1 MLATLLEE
9 CQRISS
15 SIKRLVGSLREGKV
29 GVRGGEGGGGGGWG
43 VGGTH
48 VHIFCSKHKLCFS

>member
-15 SIKRLVGSLREGKV
+15 SIKRLVGSLREGKD
-29 GVRGGEGGGGGGWG
+29 GVRVGGGGGES
-43 VGGTH
+43 GG
-48 VHIFCSKHKLCFS
+48 